1 MGHSKKTNETPHEAA
16 SAMGLKNR
24 RGTLWIGSG
33 AHFMHDGFAD
43 MLYLLLPVWQA
54 EFALSLTQVGF
65 LRTAYSGAM
74 ALLQLPAGMLAERW
88 GERILLCSGTLITGL
103 AYLSLGS
110 SGGHLTLLFILLVG
124 GAGSTVQHALCSSLI
139 SKAYEH
145 GPRREAL
152 GVYNFAGDLGK
163 VAVPFL
169 VAMVISGFGWR
180 WATTGVG
187 VLGVSSGILT
197 YLLLTA
203 LGAGARPAMATET
216 QSTKNKPVLQTRD
229 WGITDRSGFAALSAI
244 GILDGAARSGFLTFL
259 PFLLISKGAEVEA
272 IGVALALTFAGG
284 ATGKFVCGFLA
295 ARLGIIRTV
304 ISTEALTCIGIAFVL
319 PLPLY
324 WTMALLPV
332 IGMGLNGTSSVLYG
346 TVSDFVHPERQ
357 ARGFGLFY
365 TLAIG
370 GGASAP
376 VLFGLLSD
384 YSNVEVA
391 LKVVALVAF
400 TTIPICKFLVK
411 PLARAQKASA

>member
-1 MGHSKKTNETPHEAA
+1 MVHSEKTDETPHKA
-16 SAMGLKNR
+16 SPAMNLRKR
-24 RGTLWIGSG
+24 RGALWIGSS

-43 MLYLLLPVWQA
+43 MLYLLLPLWQA

-74 ALLQLPAGMLAERW
+74 ALLQVPAGMLAERW
-88 GERILLCSGTLITGL
+88 GERMLLCLGSLVTGL

-110 SGGHLTLLFILLVG
+110 SGGHLTLLLILLVG

-139 SKAYEH
+139 SRAYER
-145 GPRREAL
+145 GSRREAL

-169 VAMVISGFGWR
+169 VAMVISGSGWR
-180 WATTGVG
+180 WATTGIG
-187 VLGVSSGILT
+187 VLGVSTSILA
-197 YLLLTA
+197 YLLLSGLR
-203 LGAGARPAMATET
+203 LGVRPLRVAASPLT
-216 QSTKNKPVLQTRD
+216 QKKSVLQKRD
-229 WGITDRSGFAALSAI
+229 WGVTNRSGFAALSAI
-244 GILDGAARSGFLTFL
+244 GVLDGAARSGFLTFL
-259 PFLLISKGAEVEA
+259 PFLLISKGAEVEI
-272 IGVALALTFAGG
+272 IGVALALTFSGG
-284 ATGKFVCGFLA
+284 ATGKFACGFLA
-295 ARLGIIRTV
+295 SRLGIIRTV
-304 ISTEALTCIGIAFVL
+304 ILTEAITCFGIVIIL

-324 WTMALLPV
+324 WSMALLPM

-346 TVSDFVHPERQ
+346 TVSDFVCPERQ

-376 VLFGLLSD
+376 ILFGLLSD
-384 YSNVEVA
+384 FSNVEMT

-400 TTIPICKFLVK
+400 ATIPICKFLAK
-411 PLARAQKASA
+411 PLAQVEGGSA

>member
-1 MGHSKKTNETPHEAA
+1 MSHSKKTNETHHK
-16 SAMGLKNR
+16 SALAKDLKKR
-24 RGTLWIGSG
+24 RGALCIGSG
-33 AHFMHDGFAD
+33 AHFIHDGFAD
-43 MLYLLLPVWQA
+43 MLYLLLPLWQA

-74 ALLQLPAGMLAERW
+74 ALLQVPAGMLAERW
-88 GERILLCSGTLITGL
+88 GERMLLCLGTLVTGL

-110 SGGHLTLLFILLVG
+110 SAGHLTLLSVLLVG

-139 SKAYEH
+139 SGAYEQ

-152 GVYNFAGDLGK
+152 GIYNFSGDLGK

-187 VLGVSSGILT
+187 VLGVSSGIIA
-197 YLLLTA
+197 YLLLA
-203 LGAGARPAMATET
+203 GLGIGARPVVANVSKSFET
-216 QSTKNKPVLQTRD
+216 KSLLHKRG
-229 WGITDRSGFAALSAI
+229 WGITDRTGFAALSAI
-244 GILDGAARSGFLTFL
+244 GVLDSVARTGFLTFL
-259 PFLLISKGAEVEA
+259 PFLLISKGADVGI
-272 IGVALALTFAGG
+272 IGVALAMTFAGG

-295 ARLGIIRTV
+295 SKFGIIQTV
-304 ISTEALTCIGIAFVL
+304 VLTEALTCFGIALTL
-319 PLPLY
+319 PLSLY

-332 IGMGLNGTSSVLYG
+332 IGIGLNGTSSVLYG
-346 TVSDFVHPERQ
+346 TVSDFICSKRQ

-376 VLFGLLSD
+376 VLFGVLSD
-384 YSNVEVA
+384 FSNVETT
-391 LKVVALVAF
+391 LKVIALVAF
-400 TTIPICKFLVK
+400 TTIPLCKILVE
-411 PLARAQKASA
+411 PLAKADKTSL